1 MDVDRALWWSVS
13 WGWILLWVATLIA
26 LVVVVVLGWRW
37 LRRREPEPEVP
48 GLLFYV
54 HGQRMINLCKVGR
67 YDDAV
72 TRQFVKQITVT
83 KNGKL
88 QVGPSE
94 FGIGVDGSVVSQN
107 TDTYEKPATEIDV
120 IGVVLAGLR
129 AGHGVVDVDLTT
141 RTITADE
148 SWRRGKARRLNDIRD
163 YVSLHG
169 RFEVGDGDDAGG
181 ADRARGR
188 ASGAGGVRPGEPARH
203 AAAGPVQ
210 RAVPRQGPVV
220 ERGDRRDRGA
230 AGRRIP
236 VDRRGTISA

>member
-13 WGWILLWVATLIA
+13 WGWILIWCATLIA
-26 LVVVVVLGWRW
+26 FVAVVVLAVRW
-37 LRRREPEPEVP
+37 MRRGGPEPEVP

-94 FGIGVDGSVVSQN
+94 FGIGVDGSVVEQN

-129 AGHGVVDVDLTT
+129 ARHGVVDVDLTT

-148 SWRRGKARRLNDIRD
+148 AWRRGKARRLNDIHD

-169 RFEVGDGDDAGG
+169 RFELGDGTDDKAVLLAPVGDAKVHVEC
-181 ADRARGR
+181 DRASLRDTLP
-188 ASGAGGVRPGEPARH
+188 PGQFNARCL
-203 AAAGPVQ
+203 GKVQ
-210 RAVPRQGPVV
+210 SWNAETGEIVVLPVV
-220 ERGDRRDRGA
+220 
-230 AGRRIP
+230 
-236 VDRRGTISA
+236 VFQ

>member
-1 MDVDRALWWSVS
+1 MAVDRALWWSVS

-26 LVVVVVLGWRW
+26 LVAVIALVWQR
-37 LRRREPEPEVP
+37 LRRRSAEPEVP
-48 GLLFYV
+48 GILFYV

-94 FGIGVDGSVVSQN
+94 FGIGVDGSVVEQN

-129 AGHGVVDVDLTT
+129 AAHGVVDVDLTAQT
-141 RTITADE
+141 MRADE
-148 SWRRGKARRLNDIRD
+148 AWHRSKAKRLNDVRE

-169 RFEVGDGDDAGG
+169 RFEVGDGDDPAVLHAPAGDG
-181 ADRARGR
+181 RVRVECDRASLRDTLPPGQFNARCLGR
-188 ASGAGGVRPGEPARH
+188 VQSWNAATGEI
-203 AAAGPVQ
+203 V
-210 RAVPRQGPVV
+210 VLPVV
-220 ERGDRRDRGA
+220 
-230 AGRRIP
+230 
-236 VDRRGTISA
+236 VFQ

>member
-1 MDVDRALWWSVS
+1 MAVDRALWWSVS
-13 WGWILLWVATLIA
+13 WGWTLIWVVTLLA
-26 LVVVVVLGWRW
+26 LIVVVVLAWQR
-37 LRRREPEPEVP
+37 LRHRAPEPEVP
-48 GLLFYV
+48 GILFYV

-94 FGIGVDGSVVSQN
+94 FGIGVDGSVVEQN

-129 AGHGVVDVDLTT
+129 AAHGVVDVDLTT
-141 RTITADE
+141 RTMRADE
-148 SWRRGKARRLNDIRD
+148 AWHRSKAKRLNDVRD

-169 RFEVGDGDDAGG
+169 RFEVGDGDDPAVLHAPVGDG
-181 ADRARGR
+181 RVRVECDTASLRDTLPPGQFNARCLGR
-188 ASGAGGVRPGEPARH
+188 VQSWNAATGEI
-203 AAAGPVQ
+203 V
-210 RAVPRQGPVV
+210 VLPVV
-220 ERGDRRDRGA
+220 
-230 AGRRIP
+230 
-236 VDRRGTISA
+236 VFQ

>member
-1 MDVDRALWWSVS
+1 MAVDRALWWSVS
-13 WGWILLWVATLIA
+13 WGWILVWAATVVA
-26 LVVVVVLGWRW
+26 LVVVGVLAWQW
-37 LRRREPEPEVP
+37 LRRRDPEPEVP

-54 HGQRMINLCKVGR
+54 HGQRMINLCKIGR

-94 FGIGVDGSVVSQN
+94 FGIGVDGSVVEQN

-129 AGHGVVDVDLTT
+129 AGHGVVDVDLTNA
-141 RTITADE
+141 TIRADDA
-148 SWRRGKARRLNDIRD
+148 WRRSKAKRLNDIRD

-169 RFEVGDGDDAGG
+169 RFE
-181 ADRARGR
+181 
-188 ASGAGGVRPGEPARH
+188 
-203 AAAGPVQ
+203 AAAGQDPAVLIAPVGEHKVRVECDNASLRDTLPPGQ
-210 RAVPRQGPVV
+210 FNARCLGKVQSWNAATGEIVVLPVV
-220 ERGDRRDRGA
+220 
-230 AGRRIP
+230 
-236 VDRRGTISA
+236 VFQ

>member
-1 MDVDRALWWSVS
+1 MAVDRGLWWSVS

-26 LVVVVVLGWRW
+26 LVVVVVLAWRW
-37 LRRREPEPEVP
+37 LRRRDQGPEVP

-54 HGQRMINLCKVGR
+54 HGRRMINLCKVGR

-94 FGIGVDGSVVSQN
+94 FGIGVDGSVVEQN

-129 AGHGVVDVDLTT
+129 AGHGVVEVDLTT
-141 RTITADE
+141 ATIKADE
-148 SWRRGKARRLNDIRD
+148 AWRRGRARRLNDIRD

-169 RFEVGDGDDAGG
+169 RFEVGDGDDPAVLLAPVGEHRVRVEC
-181 ADRARGR
+181 DRASLRDTLP
-188 ASGAGGVRPGEPARH
+188 PGQFNARCLGKVQSWN
-203 AAAGPVQ
+203 AATGEIV
-210 RAVPRQGPVV
+210 VLPVV
-220 ERGDRRDRGA
+220 
-230 AGRRIP
+230 
-236 VDRRGTISA
+236 VFQ

>member
-1 MDVDRALWWSVS
+1 MDVDRGLWWSVL
-13 WGWILLWVATLIA
+13 WGWLLLWGVTLAA
-26 LVVVVVLGWRW
+26 LVVVVALAVHWM
-37 LRRREPEPEVP
+37 RRRDPQPEVP

-88 QVGPSE
+88 QVGPNE
-94 FGIGVDGSVVSQN
+94 FGIGVDGSVVEQN

-129 AGHGVVDVDLTT
+129 AAHGVVDVDLTT

-148 SWRRGKARRLNDIRD
+148 AWRRGRATRLNDIRD

-169 RFEVGDGDDAGG
+169 RFELGDDAG
-181 ADRARGR
+181 DRAVLLASAGEHRVRVECDR
-188 ASGAGGVRPGEPARH
+188 ASLRDTLPPGQFNARCLGKVQSWNAEAGEV
-203 AAAGPVQ
+203 V
-210 RAVPRQGPVV
+210 VLPVV
-220 ERGDRRDRGA
+220 
-230 AGRRIP
+230 
-236 VDRRGTISA
+236 VFQ

>member
-13 WGWILLWVATLIA
+13 WGWILLWAATLLA
-26 LVVVVVLGWRW
+26 FAVVVVLAWRW
-37 LRRREPEPEVP
+37 LRRGAPEPEVP

-54 HGQRMINLCKVGR
+54 HAQRMINLCKVGR

-83 KNGKL
+83 KGGKL

-94 FGIGVDGSVVSQN
+94 FGIGVDGSVVEQN

-129 AGHGVVDVDLTT
+129 AAHGVVDVDLNT
-141 RTITADE
+141 RTITADDA
-148 SWRRGKARRLNDIRD
+148 WRRGKARRLNDIRD

-169 RFEVGDGDDAGG
+169 RFEAGEGDSVVLVAPVGEHRVRVEC
-181 ADRARGR
+181 DRASLRDTLP
-188 ASGAGGVRPGEPARH
+188 PGQFNARCLGKVQSWN
-203 AAAGPVQ
+203 AATGEIV
-210 RAVPRQGPVV
+210 VLPVV
-220 ERGDRRDRGA
+220 
-230 AGRRIP
+230 
-236 VDRRGTISA
+236 VFQ

>member
-1 MDVDRALWWSVS
+1 MAVDRALWWSVS

-26 LVVVVVLGWRW
+26 LVVVVVLASRW
-37 LRRREPEPEVP
+37 LRRRDQGPEVP

-94 FGIGVDGSVVSQN
+94 FGIGVDGSVVEQN

-129 AGHGVVDVDLTT
+129 AGHGVVEVDLTT
-141 RTITADE
+141 ATITADE
-148 SWRRGKARRLNDIRD
+148 AWRRGRARRLNDIRD

-169 RFEVGDGDDAGG
+169 RFEVGDGDDPAVLLAPVG
-181 ADRARGR
+181 AHRVRVECDRASLRDTLP
-188 ASGAGGVRPGEPARH
+188 PGQFNARCLGKVQSWN
-203 AAAGPVQ
+203 AATGEIV
-210 RAVPRQGPVV
+210 VLPVV
-220 ERGDRRDRGA
+220 
-230 AGRRIP
+230 
-236 VDRRGTISA
+236 VFQ

>member
-1 MDVDRALWWSVS
+1 MAVDRALWWSVS
-13 WGWILLWVATLIA
+13 WGWILLWVATLLA
-26 LVVVVVLGWRW
+26 LIVVVGLGWRW

-83 KNGKL
+83 KGGKL

-94 FGIGVDGSVVSQN
+94 FGIGVDGSVVEQN

-148 SWRRGKARRLNDIRD
+148 SWRRGRARRLNDIRD

-169 RFEVGDGDDAGG
+169 RFEASADEDPAVLIAPVGEHRVRVEC
-181 ADRARGR
+181 DRASLRDTLP
-188 ASGAGGVRPGEPARH
+188 PGQFNARCLGKVQSWN
-203 AAAGPVQ
+203 AATGEIV
-210 RAVPRQGPVV
+210 VLPVV
-220 ERGDRRDRGA
+220 
-230 AGRRIP
+230 
-236 VDRRGTISA
+236 VFQ

>member
-13 WGWILLWVATLIA
+13 WGWILLWCAALIA
-26 LVVVVVLGWRW
+26 LAAVVVLAVRW
-37 LRRREPEPEVP
+37 VRRGGPEPEVP

-94 FGIGVDGSVVSQN
+94 FGIGVDGSVVEQN

-129 AGHGVVDVDLTT
+129 AGHGVVDVDLT
-141 RTITADE
+141 RQTITADE
-148 SWRRGKARRLNDIRD
+148 AWRRGKAKRLNDIRD

-169 RFEVGDGDDAGG
+169 RFELGDGTDDKAVLLAPVGN
-181 ADRARGR
+181 ARVR
-188 ASGAGGVRPGEPARH
+188 LECDHASLRDTLPPGQFNARCL
-203 AAAGPVQ
+203 GKVQ
-210 RAVPRQGPVV
+210 SWNAETGEIVVLPVV
-220 ERGDRRDRGA
+220 
-230 AGRRIP
+230 
-236 VDRRGTISA
+236 VFQ

>member
-13 WGWILLWVATLIA
+13 WAWILLWCATLIA
-26 LVVVVVLGWRW
+26 FAAVVVLAVRW
-37 LRRREPEPEVP
+37 VRRGGPEPEVP

-94 FGIGVDGSVVSQN
+94 FGIGVDGSVVEQN
-107 TDTYEKPATEIDV
+107 TDTYEKPASEIDV

-148 SWRRGKARRLNDIRD
+148 AWRRGKAKRLNDIRD

-169 RFEVGDGDDAGG
+169 RFELAEGSDDKAVLLAPVGQHRVRVEC
-181 ADRARGR
+181 DRASLRDTLP
-188 ASGAGGVRPGEPARH
+188 PGQFNARCL
-203 AAAGPVQ
+203 GKVQ
-210 RAVPRQGPVV
+210 SWNAVTGEIVVLPVV
-220 ERGDRRDRGA
+220 
-230 AGRRIP
+230 
-236 VDRRGTISA
+236 VFQ

>member
-1 MDVDRALWWSVS
+1 MGVDRALWWSVS
-13 WGWILLWVATLIA
+13 WPWILLWVATLIA
-26 LVVVVVLGWRW
+26 FVVVVVLAVRW
-37 LRRREPEPEVP
+37 ARQRAPEPEVP

-94 FGIGVDGSVVSQN
+94 FGIGVDGSVVEQN

-129 AGHGVVDVDLTT
+129 AGHGVVDVDLTA

-148 SWRRGKARRLNDIRD
+148 AWRRGKARRLNDIRD

-169 RFEVGDGDDAGG
+169 RFELGDGTDDKAVLLAPVGDARVRVEC
-181 ADRARGR
+181 DRASLRD
-188 ASGAGGVRPGEPARH
+188 SLPPGQFNARCLGKVQSWN
-203 AAAGPVQ
+203 AAAGEIV
-210 RAVPRQGPVV
+210 VLPVV
-220 ERGDRRDRGA
+220 
-230 AGRRIP
+230 
-236 VDRRGTISA
+236 VFQ